1 MSQIIENATFE
12 TVTLKNPR
20 NGKFETV
27 EAPLLLV
34 HKCSAPFGVELDS
47 IYSPLPV
54 FAGGT
59 DPRKHLAVQLELTE
73 EAAEGF
79 RRLDDACLAQSKH
92 AGAWSPLV
100 TLRDGRQFIKAR
112 INIEGDRLSTFSVDG
127 SELLTGWEHFQ
138 SVLTTCGNLK
148 GADLKAAITAQ
159 YVWSVSGKRGLT
171 LGIEQLTIQKA
182 EPRELI
188 DHFA

>member
-12 TVTLKNPR
+12 TVNLKNPR
-20 NGKFETV
+20 GGNFETV

-34 HKCSAPFGVELDS
+34 HKCSAPFGVELES

-59 DPRKHLAVQLELTE
+59 DPRKYLAVQLELTE

-79 RRLDDACLAQSKH
+79 RRLDDACLARSKH
-92 AGAWSPLV
+92 TGAWSPLV

-112 INIEGDRLSTFSVDG
+112 INIEGARLSTFSLDG
-127 SELLTGWEHFQ
+127 SRLLTGWEHFQ
-138 SVLTTCGNLK
+138 SALTVCNNLK
-148 GADLKAAITAQ
+148 GAELKAAVTVQ

-171 LGIEQLTIQKA
+171 LGIEQLAIKRA
-182 EPRELI
+182 EPRELV